1 MFVAFVDN
9 VLRPFWVLWVIMI
22 FTGVV
27 FYAYRPKN
35 KSRLEDYGNIP
46 LRDDNEERYNGDH

>member
-27 FYAYRPKN
+27 FYAYWPKN
-35 KSRLEDYGNIP
+35 KSRLEEYGNIP
-46 LRDDNEERYNGDH
+46 LRDDNEER

>member
-1 MFVAFVDN
+1 MLVGFVDN

-22 FTGVV
+22 FIGIV

-35 KSRLEDYGNIP
+35 KQRLEEYGNIP
-46 LRDDNEERYNGDH
+46 LRDDNEER

>member
-22 FTGVV
+22 FTGIV

-35 KSRLEDYGNIP
+35 KERLEDYGNIP
-46 LRDDNEERYNGDH
+46 LRDDNEER

>member
-1 MFVAFVDN
+1 MFVAFVDS

-35 KSRLEDYGNIP
+35 KKRLEDYGNIP
-46 LRDDNEERYNGDH
+46 LRDDNEER